1 NAALVSARCTGEL
14 GNRSFFAARR
24 RKRGA
29 WAALPREPGLCW
41 WTHYGYHSIM
51 DGEPTGIR
59 FIRAREQSLDAIN
72 GLIARSKAYWS
83 WPKGYLEQ
91 ALPFHRVSP
100 AYVRSNHCFEVL
112 DAHDKLIAFVSLV
125 VSDARVILDNL
136 WVTPELIGNGIGRL
150 ACEHVIR
157 FARGR
162 GWTGLWALPD
172 PPAEGFY

>member
-1 NAALVSARCTGEL
+1 
-14 GNRSFFAARR
+14 
-24 RKRGA
+24 
-29 WAALPREPGLCW
+29 
-41 WTHYGYHSIM
+41 M

-59 FIRAREQSLDAIN
+59 IIRAREQCLDAIN

-100 AYVRSNHCFEVL
+100 AYVRSNPCFEVL

-136 WVTPELIGNGIGRL
+136 WITPELIGNGIGRL
-150 ACEHVIR
+150 ACEHVFR

-162 GWTGLWALPD
+162 GWTELWVLPD
-172 PPAEGFY
+172 PPAEGFYVKTGFSDTGERVPSRVPGGPLFFTYRIQLSAEPGAS

>member
-1 NAALVSARCTGEL
+1 
-14 GNRSFFAARR
+14 
-24 RKRGA
+24 
-29 WAALPREPGLCW
+29 
-41 WTHYGYHSIM
+41 M

-59 FIRAREQSLDAIN
+59 IIRAREQCLDAIN

-100 AYVRSNHCFEVL
+100 AYVRSNPCFEVL

-136 WVTPELIGNGIGRL
+136 WITPTDRQWHRPTGMR
-150 ACEHVIR
+150 ACLSVR
-157 FARGR
+157 ARKGVD
-162 GWTGLWALPD
+162 GAVGAP
-172 PPAEGFY
+172 